1 MPVVNHPAFG
11 GGSVNYRASVL
22 SDDPDEQVSETI
34 ALMRRYVVEDA
45 PALRREA
52 EAALAAT
59 PGESPESAVW
69 RWVRSRVSFVD
80 DLTTA
85 RPLGNLDIPVV
96 EVLIRPV
103 DLSAMCSSGGC
114 RRVGDCDDFSMYVA
128 ALLASLGRRVSFVT
142 VAADPAAPQ
151 QFSHVYVASYPPEG
165 GRVALDASHG
175 PSAGW
180 ETPNAWRRHEWPINH
195 SSGLAAL
202 VVAGAAAYFFLRK
215 AAA

>member
-1 MPVVNHPAFG
+1 MPVIEHPSF
-11 GGSVNYRASVL
+11 GGSVNYRVSVL
-22 SDDPDEQVSETI
+22 PDDPDEQVADTI
-34 ALMRRYVVEDA
+34 ALMRRYVLEDA
-45 PALRREA
+45 PALAVEA
-52 EAALAAT
+52 QAALNAA
-59 PGESPESAVW
+59 PGESPEFAVW

-85 RPLGNLDIPVV
+85 RPLGALDAPVV

-103 DLSAMCSSGGC
+103 DLSAMCANGGC

-128 ALLASLGRRVSFVT
+128 ALLVALGRRVSFVT
-142 VAADPAAPQ
+142 VAADPVAPR
-151 QFSHVYVASYPPEG
+151 QFSHVYVASYPPE

-180 ETPNAWRRHEWPINH
+180 ETAHAWRRQEWPINH
-195 SSGLAAL
+195 GHGLLLLLA
-202 VVAGAAAYFFLRK
+202 AGAAAYVFSRK